1 MRGEVVGINSQIYS
15 RSGGFMGISFS
26 IPMDEAV
33 RVVEQLRS
41 QGRVSRGRIGVG
53 IGPVSK
59 ELAESLGLAKAQGAL
74 VTSVEAGAPAD
85 KAGVEPGDV
94 ILRFNGKPIEKSIDL
109 PRIVGEIKPGTRAS
123 LTVQRRGATKELSVT
138 VAEIEAEKTASKAPA
153 AEGKP
158 KAAAGQPL
166 GLTVSELT
174 EAQKKELRVKGGVR
188 VDAVAELAAR
198 AGLREGDVILAMA
211 NVEITSL
218 KEFETLVAKLDKS
231 KAINVLFRRGDWTQY
246 ALIKLAN

>member
-1 MRGEVVGINSQIYS
+1 
-15 RSGGFMGISFS
+15 
-26 IPMDEAV
+26 
-33 RVVEQLRS
+33 
-41 QGRVSRGRIGVG
+41 
-53 IGPVSK
+53 
-59 ELAESLGLAKAQGAL
+59 
-74 VTSVEAGAPAD
+74 
-85 KAGVEPGDV
+85 
-94 ILRFNGKPIEKSIDL
+94 
-109 PRIVGEIKPGTRAS
+109 
-123 LTVQRRGATKELSVT
+123 
-138 VAEIEAEKTASKAPA
+138 
-153 AEGKP
+153 
-158 KAAAGQPL
+158 
-166 GLTVSELT
+166 LTVSELT